1 MAFTPLRAGGIIS
14 SDSRRA
20 NAGIYWQFSLLPSA
34 GQSRPAG
41 GRKGYRGRMNR
52 KIRAGLVAFIAISLA
67 ALAVLVLFHYRIRG
81 VGNVEVV
88 IDDEGDVGVRIEEI
102 HYSGTRDGR
111 TEWELRAD
119 SATRTRE
126 GGVTTLEDV
135 SFTYYVPEEDDEIT
149 LTAPA
154 GTYDE
159 QRGVIDA
166 TGGVTITSRSG
177 YSLRSDTLRYSLTER
192 KITTDA
198 PVDISSRGLE
208 VRGRGLLVEPDKGKM
223 RIFSDIEAVVK
234 GSAL

>member
-1 MAFTPLRAGGIIS
+1 
-14 SDSRRA
+14 
-20 NAGIYWQFSLLPSA
+20 
-34 GQSRPAG
+34 
-41 GRKGYRGRMNR
+41 MNR